1 MSSPPTDPLDPTG
14 PVPSAPRGLNR
25 EILRLAVPA
34 LGALL
39 AEPLFLLADSAII
52 GHLGTAQLAGLGL
65 AAVILNTVVGLSVFL
80 AYGTTSQVARQIGAG
95 NIAGALGHG
104 LDGMWFAVIIGTVL
118 AAIGWPAS
126 SLLIEWTGGSGPVA
140 EYGTTYLQWST
151 LGLPAM
157 LLVLASTGV
166 LRGLQDTRTPL
177 VAAVAGAVL
186 NVGLNL
192 LLVYGFGA
200 GVAGSAIGTVI
211 TQWLMAAA
219 LVLVAVRACRLH
231 EVPLRPHLGRLGGVG
246 RVGFPLFLRTLTLRA
261 TAVGTTVIAAGQ
273 GVTALAAHQV
283 VFNIWNLLALGLDAL
298 AIAAQALTGKALG
311 AGDAAG
317 VRLLS
322 RRLLIW
328 GVWAGV
334 AFGLLVL
341 AVHGVAGSA
350 FTTDPAVRAAIAAT
364 MIVLAVG
371 QPLSGWVF
379 VLDGLLIGA
388 GDGVFLAKAGVVNLL
403 AYLPAAAAVVIWAPG
418 GTAGLVWLW
427 VAFIGVYMSA
437 RAVTLGVRYR
447 GNAWLVTG
455 S

>member
-1 MSSPPTDPLDPTG
+1 MPAIPESSPSP
-14 PVPSAPRGLNR
+14 APRGLNR

-95 NIAGALGHG
+95 NIKGALGHG
-104 LDGMWFAVIIGTVL
+104 IDGMWFAAIVGV
-118 AAIGWPAS
+118 AFAVIGWPTAAW
-126 SLLIEWTGGSGPVA
+126 LIELTGGTGPVA

-151 LGLPAM
+151 LGLPPM
-157 LLVLASTGV
+157 LVVLASTGV

-177 VAAVAGAVL
+177 LVAVVGAIG

-192 LLVYGFGA
+192 FFVYGLDG

-219 LVLVAVRACRLH
+219 LVWVAVRACRRH
-231 EVPLRPHLGRLGGVG
+231 DVSLRPHLSRLSGVG
-246 RVGFPLFLRTLTLRA
+246 RAGFPLFLRTLTLRA
-261 TAVGTTVIAAGQ
+261 AAVGTTVIAASQ
-273 GVTALAAHQV
+273 GETSLAAHQV
-283 VFNIWNLLALGLDAL
+283 VYNIWNLLALGLDAL

-311 AGDAAG
+311 AGNVPQ

-322 RRLLIW
+322 RRLLNW
-328 GVWAGV
+328 GIGAGV
-334 AFGLLVL
+334 VFGIVVL
-341 AVHGVAGSA
+341 AIHSVAGFA
-350 FTTDPAVRAAIAAT
+350 FTTDPAVQASIAAT
-364 MIVLAVG
+364 LIVMAVG

-388 GDGVFLAKAGVVNLL
+388 GDGVFLAKAGVLNLL
-403 AYLPAAAAVVIWAPG
+403 VFAPAAAAVVIWAPG

-427 VAFIGVYMSA
+427 VAFIGAYMSA

-447 GNAWLVTG
+447 GDGWLVTG
-455 S
+455 G

>member
-1 MSSPPTDPLDPTG
+1 MPA
-14 PVPSAPRGLNR
+14 PVPASTTPGPPVPRGLNR

-65 AAVILNTVVGLSVFL
+65 AAVILNTAVGLSVFL

-95 NIAGALGHG
+95 NITGALGHG
-104 LDGMWFAVIIGTVL
+104 VDGMWFAVIIGVVL
-118 AAIGWPAS
+118 AGIGWPAS
-126 SLLIEWTGGSGPVA
+126 SLLIGWTGGSGAVA

-177 VAAVAGAVL
+177 VVAVAGAVG

-192 LLVYGFGA
+192 LLVYGLDL
-200 GVAGSAIGTVI
+200 GVAGSAVGTVI
-211 TQWLMAAA
+211 TQWLMAGA
-219 LVLVAVRACRLH
+219 LVLITVRACREH
-231 EVPLRPHLGRLGGVG
+231 RVPLRPHLGRLGGVG
-246 RVGFPLFLRTLTLRA
+246 RAGFPLFLRTLTLRA

-273 GVTALAAHQV
+273 GEIALAAHQV

-311 AGDAAG
+311 AGNTAQ

-322 RRLLIW
+322 RRLLAW

-334 AFGLLVL
+334 VFGLLVL
-341 AVHGVAGSA
+341 AVHSVAGSA
-350 FTTDPAVRAAIAAT
+350 FTEDPAVRAAIAAT
-364 MIVLAVG
+364 MIVLAIG

-447 GNAWLVTG
+447 GDGWLVTG
-455 S
+455 G